1 MNSSKNKLNYKKVSF
16 LNQCQTHTMG
26 WAEFFSLSLFLAY
39 FYYYS
44 SSLLYFWDTFMCFTV
59 LFDIIYE
66 YYFVNFYFYLPYLR
80 KKNKKEKKERKKE
93 EGFLLPAK
101 ETASA

>member
-1 MNSSKNKLNYKKVSF
+1 
-16 LNQCQTHTMG
+16 
-26 WAEFFSLSLFLAY
+26 
-39 FYYYS
+39 
-44 SSLLYFWDTFMCFTV
+44 MCFTV

-80 KKNKKEKKERKKE
+80 KENKKEKKERKKE

-101 ETASA
+101 YKTASA

>member
-1 MNSSKNKLNYKKVSF
+1 
-16 LNQCQTHTMG
+16 
-26 WAEFFSLSLFLAY
+26 
-39 FYYYS
+39 
-44 SSLLYFWDTFMCFTV
+44 MCFTV